1 MCLSYGPLYNSSF
14 FVYHFSFGL
23 SAAVLL
29 GFGFRLSI
37 CKLRASSIIP
47 SE

>member
-23 SAAVLL
+23 SAAVLV
-29 GFGFRLSI
+29 GFGFRLRI
-37 CKLRASSIIP
+37 CKLHASRIILP
-47 SE
+47 E